1 MSQKMLFCFT
11 SISATILAHVL
22 GYSFCAERHILAHFY
37 QMLLPLRASKI
48 ICTKAALLWQQKC
61 W

>member
-1 MSQKMLFCFT
+1 MSQKMLFFFT
-11 SISATILAHVL
+11 NISATILVHVL
-22 GYSFCAERHILAHFY
+22 GYSFCTEHHILAHFC

-48 ICTKAALLWQQKC
+48 ICAKAALPLHQKC